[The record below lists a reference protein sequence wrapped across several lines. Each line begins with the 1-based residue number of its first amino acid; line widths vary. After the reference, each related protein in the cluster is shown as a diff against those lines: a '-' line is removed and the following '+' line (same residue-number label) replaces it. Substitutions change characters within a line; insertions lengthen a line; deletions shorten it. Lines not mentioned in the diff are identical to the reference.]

1 MEVRLTVLCENSVL
15 FPRGVIGEHGFACY
29 VETPRGNYLWD
40 TGQGFG
46 IVQNAITLRKDLT
59 AITALILSHGHYDH
73 TGGLDK
79 VLMLRDKTRAL
90 AHPDIFVN
98 RYWKLSN
105 KNLGIGMPFSR
116 GFLEGLGA
124 EFELST
130 DFREVAD
137 SVYLTGEVTRLND
150 FEKGDLGM
158 AGIYAGV
165 EVSPDPIR
173 DDNSLILDTS
183 KGLVILLGCAHAG
196 MINIIDYARQ
206 KTGKN
211 KVYAVVGGTHMG
223 FASPAQFEKTLT
235 VIGDY
240 GIERVGVAHC
250 TGLLQGARLC
260 NLLGDKFFFGAVG
273 AVLEV

>member
-1 MEVRLTVLCENSVL
+1 M
-15 FPRGVIGEHGFACY
+15 
-29 VETPRGNYLWD
+29 
-40 TGQGFG
+40 
-46 IVQNAITLRKDLT
+46 K
-59 AITALILSHGHYDH
+59 
-73 TGGLDK
+73 
-79 VLMLRDKTRAL
+79 KTRTL

-137 SVYLTGEVTRLND
+137 SVYLTGEVPRLND

-183 KGLVILLGCAHAG
+183 KGLVILL
-196 MINIIDYARQ
+196 
-206 KTGKN
+206 
-211 KVYAVVGGTHMG
+211 
-223 FASPAQFEKTLT
+223 
-235 VIGDY
+235 
-240 GIERVGVAHC
+240 VAP
-250 TGLLQGARLC
+250 TRG
-260 NLLGDKFFFGAVG
+260 
-273 AVLEV
+273 